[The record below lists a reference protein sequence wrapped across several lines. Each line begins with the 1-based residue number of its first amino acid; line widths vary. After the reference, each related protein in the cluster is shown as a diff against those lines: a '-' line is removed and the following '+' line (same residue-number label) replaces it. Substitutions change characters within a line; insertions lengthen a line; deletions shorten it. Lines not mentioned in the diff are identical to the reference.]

1 MMNDEARHPL
11 LQALATE
18 GSAPSSVWAV
28 LDGARSPAIH
38 LALIESRL
46 EYRSLYSGRLP
57 PELGRASPQLVELP
71 AGHRLRARLL
81 DAGLGR
87 SWGIFLVTDEPDNLR
102 HHLRRWLKV
111 RSANGRRYLFRFYD
125 PRVLR
130 AWLPTCTP
138 DELARFFGPVQR
150 FVCEGAGG
158 RSVCEFALERGV
170 LVTRQ
175 RDVLPALS
183 LA

>member
-1 MMNDEARHPL
+1 MNDEPRHPL
-11 LQALATE
+11 LQALGPE
-18 GSAPSSVWAV
+18 GGGPSSVWAV
-28 LDGARSPAIH
+28 LDGARSPGIH

-46 EYRSLYSGRLP
+46 EYRSLYSGRIAR
-57 PELGRASPQLVELP
+57 ELDRASPQLVELP
-71 AGHRLRARLL
+71 PAHRLVTRLL
-81 DAGLGR
+81 DAGWGK

-111 RSANGRRYLFRFYD
+111 RGEDGRRYLFRFYD

-150 FVCEGAGG
+150 FVCEGSGG
-158 RSVCEFALERGV
+158 RSLCEYAVERGV
-170 LVTRQ
+170 LATRQ
-175 RDVLPALS
+175 RSVLSAVPAG
-183 LA
+183 